1 MGKKEKEKE
10 KEKTFALL
18 KALHTS
24 DRVPEFSPLLIADST
39 NLFMHSAISKEASD
53 VARRFSVK
61 K

>member
-1 MGKKEKEKE
+1 MKKK
-10 KEKTFALL
+10 KTFALL
-18 KALHTS
+18 QALYTS